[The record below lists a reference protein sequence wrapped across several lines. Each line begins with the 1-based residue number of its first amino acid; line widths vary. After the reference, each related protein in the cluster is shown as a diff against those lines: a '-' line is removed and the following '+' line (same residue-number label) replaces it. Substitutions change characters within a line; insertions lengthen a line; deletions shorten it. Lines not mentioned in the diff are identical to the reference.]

1 MASVGTHI
9 KRLRAARHMTQEQL
23 AETLFVTRQAV
34 SAWETG
40 KALPDVETLERIAAA
55 LGAGVTEVIY
65 GVPKTPDLKKQRRK
79 WMLTGAIIAIILA
92 VIWIILLKNGSYG
105 TWRHGL
111 AYQFFDSNY
120 ALHYETVP
128 GDWSV
133 ELDLKDLES
142 NTGKLLYGDETGCR
156 IMVDQVDENRPGEY
170 RVWFRS
176 HGVYDRADG
185 TLVSGCQSV
194 PVDKTTHTLSMS
206 AGMTALVDD
215 QFYPCSVA
223 GESGL
228 LWKDG
233 NQFGFHLNP
242 RNENQLPYQDIPI
255 DGLDT
260 IMVTVSGLTRFSSHR
275 LSYWDIY

>member
-1 MASVGTHI
+1 MSSVGTHI
-9 KRLRAARHMTQEQL
+9 RRLRTARHMTQEQL
-23 AETLFVTRQAV
+23 AERLFVTRQAV

-55 LGAGVTEVIY
+55 LEAGVTEVIY
-65 GVPKTPDLKKQRRK
+65 GVPKTPDLKRQQRK
-79 WMLTGAIIAIILA
+79 WMATGGITASILA
-92 VIWIILLKNGSYG
+92 VILIIFLKNGGYG

-120 ALHYETVP
+120 AVHSEMVP
-128 GDWSV
+128 WSM
-133 ELDLKDLES
+133 ELDLTDLES
-142 NTGKLLYGDETGCR
+142 NAEKVLYEDETGCR
-156 IMVDQVDENRPGEY
+156 IVVDQVDENRPGEY

-176 HGVYDRADG
+176 HGVYDRAGG
-185 TLVSGCQSV
+185 TLVSGCHSV
-194 PVDKTTHTLSMS
+194 PAEKTTHTLSMS
-206 AGMTALVDD
+206 AGMTALVDGR
-215 QFYPCSVA
+215 FYPCSVA

-242 RNENQLPYQDIPI
+242 RNEDHLPYRDVPI
-255 DGLDT
+255 EGVNS
-260 IMVTVSGLTRFSSHR
+260 ITVNLTGLTRFSSRR

>member
-55 LGAGVTEVIY
+55 LDAGVTEVIY
-65 GVPKTPDLKKQRRK
+65 GVPKTPDLKRQRRK
-79 WMLTGAIIAIILA
+79 WMAAGGIIASILA
-92 VIWIILLKNGSYG
+92 VILIIFLKNGSYG

-111 AYQFFDSNY
+111 AHQFFDSNY
-120 ALHYETVP
+120 AIHYEMVP
-128 GDWSV
+128 WSV
-133 ELDLKDLES
+133 ELDLEDLES
-142 NTGKLLYGDETGCR
+142 NSGTLLYEDETGCR
-156 IMVDQVDENRPGEY
+156 IVVDQVDENRPGEY

-176 HGVYDRADG
+176 HGVYDRTGG
-185 TLVSGCQSV
+185 TLVSGCHSV
-194 PVDKTTHTLSMS
+194 PAEKTTHTLSRS
-206 AGMTALVDD
+206 AGMTALVDSR
-215 QFYPCSVA
+215 FYPCSVA

-242 RNENQLPYQDIPI
+242 RNEDHLPYRDVPI
-255 DGLDT
+255 EGVNS
-260 IMVTVSGLTRFSSHR
+260 ITVNLTGLTRFSSRR
-275 LSYWDIY
+275 LSCRDIY

>member
-1 MASVGTHI
+1 MSSVGTHI
-9 KRLRAARHMTQEQL
+9 RRLRTARHMTQEQL
-23 AETLFVTRQAV
+23 AERLFVTRQAV

-55 LGAGVTEVIY
+55 LEAGVTEVIY
-65 GVPKTPDLKKQRRK
+65 GVPKTPDLKRQRRK
-79 WMLTGAIIAIILA
+79 WMAAGGIAASILAIIL
-92 VIWIILLKNGSYG
+92 IIFLKNGSYG

-120 ALHYETVP
+120 AIHYEMVP
-128 GDWSV
+128 WSV
-133 ELDLKDLES
+133 ELDLTDLES
-142 NTGKLLYGDETGCR
+142 NAEKVLYEDETGCR
-156 IMVDQVDENRPGEY
+156 IVVDQVDENRPGEY

-176 HGVYDRADG
+176 HGVYDRAGG
-185 TLVSGCQSV
+185 TLVSGWHSV
-194 PVDKTTHTLSMS
+194 PAEKTTHTLSMS
-206 AGMTALVDD
+206 AGMTALVDGR
-215 QFYPCSVA
+215 FYPCSVA

-242 RNENQLPYQDIPI
+242 PNEDHLPYRDIPI
-255 DGLDT
+255 KGVNS
-260 IMVTVSGLTRFSSHR
+260 ITVNLTGLTRFSSRR